1 MAVMQMQRFSSMQ
14 GLHEKQL
21 ETVVSRNPR
30 SPLMVVRG
38 KHAGRHARLVSKQQD
53 SALVEFTESGDI
65 AEVSLDDI
73 ADYDGVLEGEDL

>member
-1 MAVMQMQRFSSMQ
+1 
-14 GLHEKQL
+14 
-21 ETVVSRNPR
+21 
-30 SPLMVVRG
+30 MVVRG